1 MPEIKILLVDDHKFI
16 RSGMK
21 SIINTT
27 NHITIIAECSNGK
40 EAINYLKKKSETID
54 VVLMD
59 ITMPEMNGIDAT
71 EIITKQYPNIKILA
85 LTMHSEE
92 AYFMKMIN
100 AGALGYVLKDATR
113 EKIIEAINTVYNRG
127 KFYSNEISI
136 KLIDLLLANN
146 KKKELILTEKELQ
159 ILKLIVKG
167 ITNRAIA
174 KEFIIS
180 DRTVEAHKLNMIRK
194 LNLKNTADLVKYAIN
209 NGFG

>member
-1 MPEIKILLVDDHKFI
+1 MLF
-16 RSGMK
+16 R
-21 SIINTT
+21 
-27 NHITIIAECSNGK
+27 SNGK

-146 KKKELILTEKELQ
+146 KKKRIDF
-159 ILKLIVKG
+159 
-167 ITNRAIA
+167 NR
-174 KEFIIS
+174 K
-180 DRTVEAHKLNMIRK
+180 RTSNFK
-194 LNLKNTADLVKYAIN
+194 IN
-209 NGFG
+209 CERNHQQSNSKRIYY